1 MKKGNQSI
9 PALDALRDMCGE
21 FREWQPRETG
31 WKQIRPGLLRKAY
44 GAGLPKGRW
53 FYIPAVL
60 EARHKRRDVPEI
72 AQLIDTRS
80 ITELG
85 EQAHSATEPR
95 NQLLYRAHHGDDKAL
110 ALFAR
115 LARESVD
122 ALASLARF
130 EPERVRRIA
139 ATYPEWP
146 VLLSLNP
153 QDVRHTKEA
162 LKELTVGSQALT
174 PTRANQKVD
183 PRNFWTRLALAALD
197 ACDRARKNTPPLQ
210 EHAKAAVKR
219 LRQLRRFWGV
229 RTHTTFYFLANG
241 DAIII
246 TDWHKKCARLAK
258 PITAA
263 NFAQWWKAVKLCVL
277 HHWQNSGGDY
287 DLSGSL
293 SYAEALRSIGQPQE
307 EAWRR
312 RSLALDRLQQAFRSR
327 VGLQ

>member
-9 PALDALRDMCGE
+9 PALATLRDVCGK
-21 FREWQPRETG
+21 FSEWRPIATG
-31 WKQIRPGLLRKAY
+31 WQQIRPGRFRKTY
-44 GAGLPKGRW
+44 GAGLPQVRW
-53 FYIPAVL
+53 LYIPAVL
-60 EARHKRRDVPEI
+60 EARHKRREAAEV
-72 AQLIDTRS
+72 AQLIDPRS
-80 ITELG
+80 IAELG
-85 EQAHSATEPR
+85 EQADSATEPR

-122 ALASLARF
+122 ALATLARF

-139 ATYPEWP
+139 ATYPQWP

-153 QDVRHTKEA
+153 QDLRHTKQA
-162 LKELTVGSQALT
+162 LKELAVGSQALT
-174 PTRANQKVD
+174 PTRVGQRVD

-210 EHAKAAVKR
+210 EHARAAVKR
-219 LRQLRRFWGV
+219 LPQPRHFWGT

-246 TDWHKKCARLAK
+246 TDWHRKCARLAQ

-263 NFAQWWKAVKLCVL
+263 NFDQWWNVVKLCVL
-277 HHWQNSGGDY
+277 HHWQNKEEIY
-287 DLSGSL
+287 DLPGSL
-293 SYAEALRSIGQPQE
+293 SYAEALRSIGQSNKE
-307 EAWRR
+307 EWQRR
-312 RSLALDRLQQAFRSR
+312 DFALSRVKQTLRSLT
-327 VGLQ
+327 GLH